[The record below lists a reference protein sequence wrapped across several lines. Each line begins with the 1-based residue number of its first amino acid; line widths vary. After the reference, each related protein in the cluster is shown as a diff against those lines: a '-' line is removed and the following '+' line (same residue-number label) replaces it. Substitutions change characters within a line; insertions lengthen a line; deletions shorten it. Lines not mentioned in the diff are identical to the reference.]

1 MSFLLNFY
9 FIFLMDFVKI
19 LNLWLIVILF
29 QSSTLESLR
38 SLDAADLA
46 ITGLAGICS
55 LETLTT
61 TRSHWSHAL
70 FGTRFWWHV
79 GFMYSFH
86 PAILGITLISVVS
99 LPAICMFSFGV
110 AFLVK
115 VICVGINVAFNIN
128 KFSVKRRWNIH
139 HHVAKSIWLK

>member
-1 MSFLLNFY
+1 
-9 FIFLMDFVKI
+9 MDFVKI

-61 TRSHWSHAL
+61 TRSHWQPQEVIVAMLCLAL
-70 FGTRFWWHV
+70 AFDGMSASCTVFTQLFW
-79 GFMYSFH
+79 
-86 PAILGITLISVVS
+86 A
-99 LPAICMFSFGV
+99 
-110 AFLVK
+110 
-115 VICVGINVAFNIN
+115 
-128 KFSVKRRWNIH
+128 
-139 HHVAKSIWLK
+139 